1 MAEIKVEP
9 RRGSRVWLW
18 VVLVLIIVAALGYYV
33 LYYRNG

>member
-9 RRGSRVWLW
+9 RRGSRAWLW
-18 VVLVLIIVAALGYYV
+18 VVLVLIIVVGLGYYV